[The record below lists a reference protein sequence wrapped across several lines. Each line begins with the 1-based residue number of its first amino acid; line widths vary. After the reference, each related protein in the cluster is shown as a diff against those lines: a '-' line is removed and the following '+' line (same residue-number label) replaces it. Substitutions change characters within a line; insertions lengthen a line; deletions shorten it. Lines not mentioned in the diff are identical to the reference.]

1 MNISSRKNP
10 SVKKFREISRER
22 KAREEYCEF
31 AVEGYKLCA
40 EALDAGFI
48 PTSAFVTESAQKKYP
63 EICMALEK
71 FGTDVITEDVSEYIS
86 DTKTPQG
93 VFITVGIPE
102 KKIDF
107 KNSPNG
113 KYILLDGLQD
123 TGNIG
128 TVIRTGEALGIDGVI
143 VSKDCADIYSPKVVR
158 GSMGSLF
165 RLPVIKADLVAT
177 ITEMKTEGYDVYAAM
192 LDETAERLSEV
203 KFGNK
208 AAVIIGNE
216 GNGVSEKVADTAG
229 RKIYIPITS
238 AESLN
243 AAVAASI
250 ICWEMVK

>member
-10 SVKKFREISRER
+10 SVKKFRELSRER
-22 KAREEYCEF
+22 KAREESGEF

-40 EALDAGFI
+40 EALNAGLT
-48 PTSAFVTESAQKKYP
+48 PTSAFVTEAARKKYP
-63 EICMALEK
+63 EICKALEA
-71 FGTDVITEDVSEYIS
+71 FGADIITEDVSEYIS

-93 VFITVGIPE
+93 VFITVKIPE

-107 KNSPNG
+107 KNGPKG
-113 KYILLDGLQD
+113 KYIILDGLQD

-128 TVIRTGEALGIDGVI
+128 TVIRTSEALGIDGVI
-143 VSKDCADIYSPKVVR
+143 VSRDTADIYSPKVVR

-165 RLPVIKADLVAT
+165 RLPVIKADLPE
-177 ITEMKTEGYDVYAAM
+177 IISEMKSEGYDVFAAM
-192 LDETAERLSEV
+192 LDETAEKLSDA

-216 GNGVSEKVADTAG
+216 GNGVSEKVADAAG
-229 RKIYIPITS
+229 RKIYIPITN